1 MPENLSP
8 RQRQILTLWARGETI
23 LQIARAL
30 RISRYTVK
38 THLQRIYE
46 ILGINTKAEAVL
58 AAVRL
63 GLITAEDERV

>member
-8 RQRQILTLWARGETI
+8 RQRQTLPPWARGETI